1 MNSSVLLVLIVGLFL
16 SFANGG
22 NDNFKGVA
30 TLYGSGTL
38 SFRSALTL
46 ATFSQT
52 LGAGLAL
59 FLASGLIAGFS
70 GKGLLPNDVVAQSGF
85 SLSVGL
91 SAAATVL
98 LATRLGFPIST
109 THALVGALIGAGW
122 FAAGDQ
128 LNWGRLGETYLAPLL
143 LSPVIALTLG
153 WLACRLTAAA
163 TGVVPKKSERL
174 VDGLHILSGATVS
187 FARALNDTPKI
198 AGVLLVG
205 KMLPTPVAIS
215 IVGASMAL
223 GGWWQSKRIAETM
236 SHGVTTMDRSQGL
249 SANLVTSLLVLGA
262 SGFALPVSTTH
273 VSCGSLFGIGASN
286 GGARWEMIRGILLAW
301 ITTLPVAALLGM
313 LAYRIFG

>member
-91 SAAATVL
+91 AAAATVL

-109 THALVGALIGAGW
+109 THALVGALVGAGW
-122 FAAGDQ
+122 SAAGDQ

-143 LSPVIALTLG
+143 LSPVIALALG

-174 VDGLHILSGATVS
+174 VDGLHIFSGATVS

-215 IVGASMAL
+215 IVGASMAV

-273 VSCGSLFGIGASN
+273 VSCGSLFGIGAFN
-286 GGARWEMIRGILLAW
+286 GGARWQMIRGILLAW

-313 LAYRIFG
+313 LAYRIVG